1 MLGSHSKNIQKWW
14 YVRGNGLTVVNPRS
28 SDAKSTSS
36 SDQRPKWRFSTGKL
50 CGYAQIIHFKS
61 FQSDFAFSTIHF
73 YWATS
78 ILGNFHMNADH
89 LHDMNHV
96 TFKCFQLQRGRF
108 YVRPFL
114 QNPMDLGARP
124 YRSNSW
130 PQMETWH
137 VRMPSRRSHHP
148 GSWWSIQGIMR
159 FYRFD
164 DFMGCLW
171 DTPESS
177 NDTPEKHQC
186 QS

>member
-1 MLGSHSKNIQKWW
+1 M
-14 YVRGNGLTVVNPRS
+14 TVVNPRS
-28 SDAKSTSS
+28 SDAKSTNS

-78 ILGNFHMNADH
+78 ILGNFHMNGDH

-164 DFMGCLW
+164 DFMG
-171 DTPESS
+171 SFF
-177 NDTPEKHQC
+177 C
-186 QS
+186 QTTW